1 MNRQISPAPVRKTIT
16 VKVGIERAF
25 TVFTQDMGRWWL
37 KSHSINPA
45 TTQKD
50 VVIEP
55 RAQGRW
61 YEIGADGSECSWGHV
76 IDWDP
81 PHRLVLAWQINP
93 DWQFDPALVTEVEV
107 RFTREGANAT
117 RVDLEHRLLERFGER
132 AGKLRQSFDD
142 KQGWAGLLEAYG
154 AAA

>member
-1 MNRQISPAPVRKTIT
+1 MNRQISPAPVRKTII
-16 VKVGIERAF
+16 VKAGIERAF
-25 TVFTQDMGRWWL
+25 AVFTQMGRWWL
-37 KSHSINPA
+37 KSHSLNPA

-55 RAQGRW
+55 RPQGRW
-61 YEIGADGSECSWGHV
+61 YEIGADGTECQWGHV

-81 PHRLVLAWQINP
+81 PRRLVLAWQLSP

-107 RFTREGANAT
+107 RFTPEGADAT

-132 AGKLRQSFDD
+132 AEKMRQSFDD
-142 KQGWAGLLEAYG
+142 KQGWPGLLEAY
-154 AAA
+154 AMAI

>member
-16 VKVGIERAF
+16 VRTGIERAF
-25 TVFTQDMGRWWL
+25 TVFTQEMGRWWL

-55 RAQGRW
+55 RPQGRW
-61 YEIGADGSECSWGHV
+61 YEIGADGSECQWGHV

-81 PHRLVLAWQINP
+81 PHRLLLAWQLNP
-93 DWQFDPALVTEVEV
+93 DWQFDPGLVTEVEV
-107 RFTREGANAT
+107 RFTRESADAT
-117 RVDLEHRLLERFGER
+117 RVDLEHRRLERFGER
-132 AGKLRQSFDD
+132 AAKLRQSFDD
-142 KQGWAGLLEAYG
+142 TQGWAGLLDAY
-154 AAA
+154 AAAA